1 MSPSHP
7 KRSAGAPGR
16 SPQQSRWLLGWRRG
30 MGALLL
36 AGGGLAP
43 AGCLVS
49 ERWGEETEFIVGRQG
64 IVNAY
69 REPGPN
75 PTRLSGVRTDVPKL
89 DESNVVEVER
99 VAGPLRVRL
108 AGERGARTLEY
119 YRPRIQ
125 TSPYGAILGGV
136 NTVARISFS
145 DDSTAV
151 VHNTCLLTIGN
162 AAAGEPRLW
171 CDRLSILEY
180 TQSAEP
186 KLGPIELPGGARI
199 DAPPLGRYK
208 IAIER
213 DRYYRVSNDGKVPIE
228 LKIAGRSTWIR
239 PSETIDLPALR
250 NPEAAGEA
258 GATPAAAVVV
268 GGEGAPARIGEADFG
283 TARVEFDPLQP
294 KIDRRGRRSE
304 VSDAPSPATKTPG
317 DK

>member
-1 MSPSHP
+1 MSPFHP
-7 KRSAGAPGR
+7 THSAGAPGR
-16 SPQQSRWLLGWRRG
+16 SSFPRPRRLGWRRG
-30 MGALLL
+30 VWTLLL
-36 AGGGLAP
+36 VGVGTVPG
-43 AGCLVS
+43 GCLTS
-49 ERWGEETEFIVGRQG
+49 ERWGEETEFIIGRQG

-69 REPGPN
+69 REPGPS
-75 PTRLSGVRTDVPKL
+75 PVRLSGVRTDVPKL

-99 VAGPLRVRL
+99 VTGPLRVRL

-125 TSPYGAILGGV
+125 TSPYGTILGGV
-136 NTVARISFS
+136 NTVARLAFA
-145 DDSTAV
+145 DDATAV
-151 VHNTCLLTIGN
+151 VHHTCLLTIGN

-208 IAIER
+208 IALER
-213 DRYYRVSNDGKVPIE
+213 DRYYRLSNDGKVPIE
-228 LKIAGRSTWIR
+228 LTIAGKSTWIR

-250 NPEAAGEA
+250 NPESAGEA
-258 GATPAAAVVV
+258 GATPASATVV

-283 TARVEFDPLQP
+283 SARVEFDPLQP
-294 KIDRRGRRSE
+294 KIGRRGPRSD
-304 VSDAPSPATKTPG
+304 SSAAPSQAPKTPG